1 MAALTLFVLGP
12 QAGSFD
18 DDGDGSPDIPVV
30 VSDPLLVI
38 DLSEAVRGPER
49 SSETQRVTHSCSLGF
64 PTCTEIAGLQFSIL
78 NDGCALHSCSPLRC

>member
-30 VSDPLLVI
+30 VSDPLPVI

-49 SSETQRVTHSCSLGF
+49 SSEMQPMTYSCRLGI
-64 PTCTEIAGLQFSIL
+64 PTCIEIAGLEFSIL
-78 NDGCALHSCSPLRC
+78 EDGCALRSCSPLRC